1 MSEFNDNRQPRR
13 RRTQLNA
20 AQYAGQQ
27 TLDNSIPLIRTEDA
41 PMQPTNPPRRNPQP
55 PPAQQSANPP
65 MQPMSA
71 AQPMRPQG
79 MNQPGQGSQYAQSGQ
94 MRGFRGVQG
103 TPMQPQQG
111 WNNGVQPLDAAHQ
124 LEQFPWG
131 QNPTSMNTGRNQPI
145 RGGQM
150 MPKINM
156 KNIQIAAWRKTRLPL
171 RAFFVFLALTVIFSS
186 ANDTFLPPMA
196 VPSLKSNPY

>member
-71 AQPMRPQG
+71 ANLGENENRIAKHAASLITL
-79 MNQPGQGSQYAQSGQ
+79 GSNTFVSES
-94 MRGFRGVQG
+94 
-103 TPMQPQQG
+103 TP
-111 WNNGVQPLDAAHQ
+111 
-124 LEQFPWG
+124 
-131 QNPTSMNTGRNQPI
+131 
-145 RGGQM
+145 
-150 MPKINM
+150 
-156 KNIQIAAWRKTRLPL
+156 
-171 RAFFVFLALTVIFSS
+171 VFS
-186 ANDTFLPPMA
+186 P
-196 VPSLKSNPY
+196 

>member
-27 TLDNSIPLIRTEDA
+27 TLDNSIPLIRTEDT
-41 PMQPTNPPRRNPQP
+41 PPQPINPQP
-55 PPAQQSANPP
+55 TPVQQKSANPP
-65 MQPMSA
+65 MQPMSAAQPMGAAQPMNAAQPMGA

-124 LEQFPWG
+124 MEQFPC
-131 QNPTSMNTGRNQPI
+131 R
-145 RGGQM
+145 
-150 MPKINM
+150 
-156 KNIQIAAWRKTRLPL
+156 
-171 RAFFVFLALTVIFSS
+171 
-186 ANDTFLPPMA
+186 
-196 VPSLKSNPY
+196 

>member
-71 AQPMRPQG
+71 AQPMGAAQLMG
-79 MNQPGQGSQYAQSGQ
+79 GSADAPAGDESAGAGEPICAKRANARLPRRAGDAHAAAAGLEQRRAAA
-94 MRGFRGVQG
+94 
-103 TPMQPQQG
+103 
-111 WNNGVQPLDAAHQ
+111 DAAHTTSSS
-124 LEQFPWG
+124 WG
-131 QNPTSMNTGRNQPI
+131 R
-145 RGGQM
+145 
-150 MPKINM
+150 
-156 KNIQIAAWRKTRLPL
+156 TRQ
-171 RAFFVFLALTVIFSS
+171 A
-186 ANDTFLPPMA
+186 
-196 VPSLKSNPY
+196 

>member
-1 MSEFNDNRQPRR
+1 MSEFNDNKQPRR

-27 TLDNSIPLIRTEDA
+27 TLDNSIPLIRTEDT

-55 PPAQQSANPP
+55 PPAQQSANPHMQP
-65 MQPMSA
+65 MGAAQPMSA

-79 MNQPGQGSQYAQSGQ
+79 MNQPGQGSQYAQSGK
-94 MRGFRGVQG
+94 MCGFRGVQG

-124 LEQFPWG
+124 MEQFSWG
-131 QNPTSMNTGRNQPI
+131 SI
-145 RGGQM
+145 S
-150 MPKINM
+150 K
-156 KNIQIAAWRKTRLPL
+156 A
-171 RAFFVFLALTVIFSS
+171 
-186 ANDTFLPPMA
+186 
-196 VPSLKSNPY
+196 

>member
-1 MSEFNDNRQPRR
+1 MSEFNDNKQPRR

-71 AQPMRPQG
+71 APSRC
-79 MNQPGQGSQYAQSGQ
+79 AR
-94 MRGFRGVQG
+94 RG
-103 TPMQPQQG
+103 
-111 WNNGVQPLDAAHQ
+111 
-124 LEQFPWG
+124 
-131 QNPTSMNTGRNQPI
+131 
-145 RGGQM
+145 
-150 MPKINM
+150 
-156 KNIQIAAWRKTRLPL
+156 
-171 RAFFVFLALTVIFSS
+171 
-186 ANDTFLPPMA
+186 
-196 VPSLKSNPY
+196 